1 MQDSELDGVIDLI
14 GDARIVAIGENNHHI
29 HEFGV
34 IRHRLLRRL
43 RAKGFSTL
51 GFESGFAEGAK
62 VDAWLRGGAGDVAEI
77 GRDGFTFGLGDSPE
91 MHEMLSWLR
100 SQDIRY
106 SGLDVPGSGGSPLNA
121 LAAIDSPL
129 ARQAIEATAPYSALN
144 SALVPYDKLSET
156 ATAVLTELRDSLD
169 DPREI
174 HLATGALRL
183 DTYLKEIGAMM
194 AGKPIAGA
202 SRDQYMAETVQYLD
216 QGQKIVL
223 MIHNGHLQRVP
234 FQIMPGHTVPSAGSY
249 LSERYGDEYF
259 ALALTGA
266 GGTTTGLEND
276 ESARLG
282 FRVYEQELGEP
293 AEGSLEAEL
302 GAVDTVTDLKTSKAT
317 KIRHAHLWSEV
328 EVSQAFD
335 AAIQLANLRVSTAIT
350 AVNPSVRPSPPP

>member
-1 MQDSELDGVIDLI
+1 MDLI

-34 IRHRLLRRL
+34 IRDRLLRRL
-43 RAKGFSTL
+43 KAKGFSAL
-51 GFESGFAEGAK
+51 GFESGFAEGEK
-62 VDAWLRGGAGDVAEI
+62 VDAWLRGGAGDVAEV

-91 MHEMLSWLR
+91 MHEMLEWLR
-100 SQDIRY
+100 TQDIRY

-129 ARQAIEATAPYSALN
+129 AEQAIEATAPYSAPN
-144 SALVPYDKLSET
+144 SALVPYDKLSEA
-156 ATAVLTELRDSLD
+156 ATAALTKLRDSLD

-183 DTYLKEIGAMM
+183 DTYLKEIAAMM

-202 SRDQYMAETVQYLD
+202 SRDEYMAESVRYLD
-216 QGQKIVL
+216 RGQKIVV

-234 FQIMPGHTVPSAGSY
+234 FQIMPGHRVPSAGTF
-249 LSERYGDEYF
+249 LADWYGDDYF

-266 GGTTTGLEND
+266 SGTTTGLAND

-282 FRVYEQELGEP
+282 FRMYEQELGEP
-293 AEGSLEAEL
+293 VEGSLEAEL
-302 GAVDTVTDLKTSKAT
+302 GAVDTVTDLKTSTAT

-328 EVSQAFD
+328 EVSRAFD
-335 AAIQLANLRVSTAIT
+335 AAIHLEKLRVSTLVT
-350 AVNPSVRPSPPP
+350 EVNRSV

>member
-1 MQDSELDGVIDLI
+1 MDLV

-34 IRHRLLRRL
+34 IRHQLLRRL
-43 RAKGFSTL
+43 KAKGFRTL

-91 MHEMLSWLR
+91 MHEMLTWLR
-100 SQDIRY
+100 TQDIRY
-106 SGLDVPGSGGSPLNA
+106 SGLDVPGSGGSPVNA

-156 ATAVLTELRDSLD
+156 ATVALTKLRDSLD

-183 DTYLKEIGAMM
+183 DAYLKEIAAMM

-202 SRDQYMAETVQYLD
+202 SRDRYMAESVQYLD
-216 QGQKIVL
+216 QGQKIVV
-223 MIHNGHLQRVP
+223 MVHNGHLQRVP
-234 FQIMPGHTVPSAGSY
+234 FQIMPGHSTPSAGTY
-249 LSERYGDEYF
+249 LAERYGDEYF

-266 GGTTTGLEND
+266 SGTTTGLAND

-282 FRVYEQELGEP
+282 FRMYEQALGEP
-293 AEGSLEAEL
+293 VEGSLEAEL
-302 GAVDTVTDLKTSKAT
+302 GDADTVTDLATSKAT

-328 EVSQAFD
+328 EVSRAFD
-335 AAIQLANLRVSTAIT
+335 AAIHLGNLRVSACVPG
-350 AVNPSVRPSPPP
+350 VNHSV